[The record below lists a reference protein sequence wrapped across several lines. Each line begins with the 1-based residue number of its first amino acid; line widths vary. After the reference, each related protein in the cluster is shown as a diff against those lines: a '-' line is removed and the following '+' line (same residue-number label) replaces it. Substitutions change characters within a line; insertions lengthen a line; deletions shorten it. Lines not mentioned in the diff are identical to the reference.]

1 MVAEMTCYTYLG
13 HIRNP
18 RIYAVSPPPPN
29 YAVFTRFYF
38 HPKNRVKWGGILYE
52 KSLSGEN
59 PCREN
64 PSDGHLYS
72 KMAHAKFTYHQPYKT
87 LTQ

>member
-18 RIYAVSPPPPN
+18 RIYAVPPN

-38 HPKNRVKWGGILYE
+38 HPKNRVKWGEYCKCEWELLILSPTYV
-52 KSLSGEN
+52 SQVLLS
-59 PCREN
+59 P
-64 PSDGHLYS
+64 D
-72 KMAHAKFTYHQPYKT
+72 
-87 LTQ
+87 

>member
-18 RIYAVSPPPPN
+18 RIYAVPPN

-38 HPKNRVKWGGILYE
+38 HPKNRVKWGEYCTTVIPPYFADFGMK
-52 KSLSGEN
+52 KSGLKN
-59 PCREN
+59 REI
-64 PSDGHLYS
+64 GGT
-72 KMAHAKFTYHQPYKT
+72 AK
-87 LTQ
+87 